1 MGAGE
6 ILDVAIRVYKAN
18 WKSLMGLVAII
29 VVPFTLLQNLVL
41 HFTTHQFVIGGKN
54 YFASETE
61 LTRFQVLTW
70 TFVALNLLVVVPFLR
85 GAVARL
91 VGGVYLGHQTTA
103 VESLRFAAR
112 KLLPLAGSLLL
123 SSLIVG
129 VGTLL
134 LIIPGVIF
142 YIRYAFVTQAIVV
155 EDQTGTGSLTRSWEL
170 AKGNFWRIF
179 GSLLL
184 AIILAGIVSAVV
196 LLPLVGIF
204 LSGGGGSSAWILRTA
219 FSSLASIVTT
229 PFTIIVGVLLYF
241 DCRIRNEAF
250 DLSVMAREVGQTP
263 S

>member
-29 VVPFTLLQNLVL
+29 VVPFTLLQNLVI
-41 HFTTHQFVIGGKN
+41 HFTTHEIVIGGHN
-54 YFASETE
+54 YFVSQTE
-61 LTRFQVLTW
+61 LTRFRVLTW
-70 TFVALNLLVVVPFLR
+70 VFVGLNFLVVVPFLR

-91 VGGVYLGHQTTA
+91 VGGLYLGQRATA
-103 VESLRFAAR
+103 GESLRFAAR
-112 KLLPLAGSLLL
+112 KFLPLLGSLLL